1 MSPNMQIAASVALI
15 FFGVRFLRKG
25 LIRTL
30 GAKFDRWLETISK
43 SRRGSALAGSVFGIF
58 APSSTTQSVLAI
70 NMVKSNKLPVNNM
83 LVFLLF
89 ANAGITFSIQLLS
102 LQIHDYYPLLLVG
115 GISLFLLVK
124 SSNLWKGLGQI
135 MTAFGF
141 IFLAMSTISQASKL
155 ALGNPEAII
164 ILKILDSHPF
174 WLAIM
179 AAAASVLT
187 QSSMAIVGIAL
198 AVGSANPTL
207 SALLFPVVLGS
218 SLGIGF
224 TTLLVGW
231 SSLPGRVLGISS
243 IFTKLLILLPL
254 LYYLPLVGAKLAET
268 NLPLT
273 QQAGLLHAVANLTI
287 ALLGL
292 MISPI
297 TAPWLSTLFKR
308 EEIRHDVIN
317 LDYALLHKPLQA
329 AACASGELFKMSQ
342 GVQKMYREAWRAFD
356 IGSPELARQVIKE
369 DDNIDRMEE
378 NITTYLGRLA
388 PSTTNNSE
396 QHLVFGLINFAVQLE
411 GVADLI
417 SHQICPFIVKNEKR
431 KISLSN
437 ENQQQLQ
444 LVRTMVGK
452 RLEQA
457 GSVLVSRDQQMARE
471 FLAEGLELKHQVMS
485 ILKSQ
490 YLQWQEGHDHFS
502 ATIFVEILH
511 SLRRISSL
519 LNTIG
524 HTFSTS
530 LLEEADNAQ
539 GQT

>member
-30 GAKFDRWLETISK
+30 GAKFDRWLEAISG

-102 LQIHDYYPLLLVG
+102 LQIHSYYPLLLIG
-115 GISLFLLVK
+115 GISLFLLMK
-124 SSNLWKGLGQI
+124 SNNLWKGIGQI

-141 IFLAMSTISQASKL
+141 IFLAMSTISQTGKL
-155 ALGNPEAII
+155 ALDNPETVI
-164 ILKILDSHPF
+164 ILRILASHPF
-174 WLAIM
+174 WLALI
-179 AAAASVLT
+179 AAIASVLT

-198 AVGSANPTL
+198 ALGSANPTF

-218 SLGIGF
+218 SFGIGL

-231 SSLPGRVLGISS
+231 SSLPGRVLGFSS
-243 IFTKLLILLPL
+243 VFTKLLILVPL
-254 LYYLPLVGAKLAET
+254 LYCLPAVSTILGET
-268 NLPLT
+268 SLPPT
-273 QQAGLLHAVANLTI
+273 QQAGLLHAGANLSI

-292 MISPI
+292 LISPV
-297 TAPWLSTLFKR
+297 TAPWLAKIFKR

-317 LDYALLHKPLQA
+317 LDYTLLHKPLQA

-369 DDNIDRMEE
+369 DDSIDRMEE
-378 NITTYLGRLA
+378 SITTYLGRL
-388 PSTTNNSE
+388 PPSKMSTTE

-411 GVADLI
+411 GIADLI
-417 SHQICPFIVKNEKR
+417 SHQICPFIVKNKKR
-431 KISLSN
+431 SIKLST

-444 LVRTMVGK
+444 LVRELVGK

-457 GSVLVSRDQQMARE
+457 GSVLVSRDQQLARE
-471 FLAEGLELKHQVMS
+471 FLVEGIELKHQVMS

-490 YLQWQEGHDHFS
+490 YMQWQEGHDHFS

-530 LLEEADNAQ
+530 LLEEADNDP
-539 GQT
+539 GET